1 MSKKIKWRTELPESF
16 ASPILSLVGPIFARR
31 DVSFQVVWRT
41 DLEVDVDEHKI
52 IVWSYW
58 PYICAV
64 NDYLNAVFD
73 DVVSLCGSC
82 RNSPPTVPTGK
93 ALSCC
98 NSLPVCEKSFLK
110 KEICYNFCRLPCQIK
125 TYSLG
130 WTVRRALN
138 TISDK
143 NKTETYLL

>member
-138 TISDK
+138 TISDR

>member
-1 MSKKIKWRTELPESF
+1 MSKKIKWRTELTESF